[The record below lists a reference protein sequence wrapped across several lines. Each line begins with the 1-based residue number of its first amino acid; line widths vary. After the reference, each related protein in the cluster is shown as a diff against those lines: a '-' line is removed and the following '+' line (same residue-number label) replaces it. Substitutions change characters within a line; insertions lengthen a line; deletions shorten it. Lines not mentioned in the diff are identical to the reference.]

1 MKRPVGSSFVCFK
14 RYIENELY
22 RKMSFLFLLPSS
34 FKREKRERK
43 KDNKQNKNNQ
53 KRKRSKYG
61 KNINLKKET
70 EFININKHPALAQW

>member
-1 MKRPVGSSFVCFK
+1 
-14 RYIENELY
+14 
-22 RKMSFLFLLPSS
+22 MSFLFLLPSS

-53 KRKRSKYG
+53 KRKRSKYE
-61 KNINLKKET
+61 NINLKKET

>member
-34 FKREKRERK
+34 FKREKREREK
-43 KDNKQNKNNQ
+43 KTISKTKIIKNVRDRN
-53 KRKRSKYG
+53 
-61 KNINLKKET
+61 T
-70 EFININKHPALAQW
+70 EKI